1 MLIGILA
8 IQGSR
13 EEHAEILKKLGVEFL
28 YVRNKEELAR
38 VDAIILPGGESTT
51 IGMLMARNSLNSALK
66 AAIAGGLPVYGT
78 CAGAILLAKKIV
90 GNQQADTLGLMDIG
104 ILRNAYGAQL
114 DSFVTDLKVPVL
126 GKEALEAVFIRA
138 PQIENVGKAVEILA
152 EYNKKPVLVREK
164 NMLVSTF
171 HPELTEDTRV
181 HKYFLSFVKNGT
193 R

>member
-13 EEHAEILKKLGVEFL
+13 EEHAEILKKLGVDFL

-114 DSFVTDLKVPVL
+114 DSFVTELNVPAL

-138 PQIENVGKAVEILA
+138 PQIENVGKGVEILA

>member
-13 EEHAEILKKLGVEFL
+13 EEHAEILKKLGVDFL

>member
-13 EEHAEILKKLGVEFL
+13 EEHAEILKKLGVDFL

-66 AAIAGGLPVYGT
+66 EAIAGGLPVYGT

-90 GNQQADTLGLMDIG
+90 GSQQADTLGLMDIG

-138 PQIENVGKAVEILA
+138 PQIENVGKGVEILA

-181 HKYFLSFVKNGT
+181 HKYFLSFVKNGA